1 MAGTSQ
7 GDHTWLLSPC
17 YSQLISIITHAWG
30 RGEIPIRQMK
40 KQRLKEMKWLSWVSS
55 LKGRAGTQCQSV
67 WLQCRYAI
75 HCPPLPLG
83 SFCAGIPH
91 QSIDITHQ
99 LKLHCFPGCLLQLRY
114 WPCRAWQAPR
124 TLLWLGGGG
133 GAAAKPST
141 WVSCSPG
148 LVPAVSG
155 KTLETSTLNY
165 RLA

>member
-7 GDHTWLLSPC
+7 GDHRWLLSPC

-30 RGEIPIRQMK
+30 RGDIPIRQMK

-55 LKGRAGTQCQSV
+55 LKGRAGTQCQNV

-99 LKLHCFPGCLLQLRY
+99 LKLHCFPGCSGIGPAELGRLLEHCSGWGVGECGSQALHVSVLQPGACPCCLR
-114 WPCRAWQAPR
+114 
-124 TLLWLGGGG
+124 
-133 GAAAKPST
+133 
-141 WVSCSPG
+141 
-148 LVPAVSG
+148 
-155 KTLETSTLNY
+155 
-165 RLA
+165 